1 MNQQELTEKYFSSRL
16 TSDEFKQLEQVLKN
30 DSQLRAEFFN
40 ELEIKQTIAQEK
52 HSTLKSRFQELD
64 NKTKKKISWFRYAA
78 AVAFL
83 TAVGSII
90 YSLQPNYQNLYT
102 ENFEVYPNVI
112 NLTTRSE
119 TEQETNEMAAFD
131 LYEDGNYSEAA
142 KNFNKAYEKE
152 PKDYLIFYKGMSLLA
167 QSETEE
173 GIRVLQSYEW
183 EKNKS
188 DFTAV
193 ANWYLGLAF
202 LKQKQST
209 KAQFYLEKVAR
220 SDSNLSKQ
228 AQKLLIELD

>member
-1 MNQQELTEKYFSSRL
+1 MNQQELIEKYFSNRL
-16 TSDEFKQLEQVLKN
+16 TSDEFKQLEQVLNN
-30 DSQLRAEFFN
+30 DSQLRAEFYN
-40 ELEIKQTIAQEK
+40 ELEIKQSIAREK
-52 HSTLKSRFQELD
+52 HDTLKSRFQELD

-83 TAVGSII
+83 IAVGSII
-90 YSLQPNYQNLYT
+90 YSVQPNYQNLYT

-112 NLTTRSE
+112 NPTTRSE
-119 TEQETNEMAAFD
+119 TEQETNEAAAFD

-142 KNFNKAYEKE
+142 KIFNKAYEKE
-152 PKDYLIFYKGMSLLA
+152 PKDYLLFYEGMSLLA

-173 GIRVLQSYEW
+173 GIHILQSYEW

-188 DFTAV
+188 DFTAA

-209 KAQFYLEKVAR
+209 KAKFYLEKVAN
-220 SDSNLSKQ
+220 SESNLSKQ